1 MGKCQLNKSFIM
13 GLSMIG
19 VKECMC
25 CFRPDN
31 SLSAQAFIQK
41 MAYSGCFMHY
51 LVQSNDLS
59 LIFYPHPL

>member
-1 MGKCQLNKSFIM
+1 M
-13 GLSMIG
+13 GLFMIG